1 MIRLLIVVGTAA
13 LAVGA
18 GWFVRRN
25 SESVPTQAGGVYP
38 TQLDRADFSDP
49 RDWLAVAFTAAT
61 CNTCADVEAKLRALE
76 SRHVGVHVVEYSA
89 HKVLHRKYG
98 VDSVPCVVIADT
110 SGVVRSGMIGPVSA
124 TDLWAA
130 MARIRDGVEIDHC
143 SENHD
148 HR

>member
-1 MIRLLIVVGTAA
+1 MIRVLIVLGTAI
-13 LAVGA
+13 LAVGT
-18 GWFVRRN
+18 GWFVRRRTD
-25 SESVPTQAGGVYP
+25 VAPTQVGGMYP
-38 TQLDRADFSDP
+38 TQLDRADFSDS
-49 RDWLAVAFTAAT
+49 RDWLAVAFTSAT

-89 HKVLHRKYG
+89 NKALHRKYD

-110 SGVVRSGMIGPVSA
+110 SGVVRSGMVGPVSA

-130 MARIRDGVEIDHC
+130 MARVRDGVETGDC
-143 SENHD
+143 SEHHE